1 MTGERATRF
10 LAVFALISGCG
21 FLLLNPLRLA
31 FIANTLIPFL
41 YFNLFVMLCCGVLF
55 LFKVRALEV
64 RPVELLLCL
73 LVFATAVT
81 TNYDGRSIV
90 NVLTDFLRPIF
101 FIFVV
106 VVFRNFVDV
115 ENFNTSRSLRRWIK
129 LSMWITVVVV
139 AASWVVTLFVS
150 PLYPAYSSMDSIF
163 GMGWLLATGNI
174 FLQGAYFVVLV
185 ASGKRGVYLAALVV
199 IFLCCRNVKLSLASW
214 GVVFFSTFLAF
225 VLLVLYGEE
234 IQQVFLKGESY
245 NSVQGI
251 SGFID
256 ILSGGRLDELQ
267 GAIAGMTSPL
277 QFIFGSGL
285 GFAYEAKGFEDAAEG
300 HRNLHFT
307 PASLA
312 IYYGIP
318 FTIVF
323 FYYLSTFFNAALR
336 MTRDYTNVVIFCYAV
351 YCMASMFFLF
361 TEFSVFAYV
370 NFAISCGVVAAA
382 AKSERRCLQA
392 RNKSIM

>member
-41 YFNLFVMLCCGVLF
+41 YFNLIVMLCCGALF
-55 LFKVRALEV
+55 LLKVRTLEV
-64 RPVELLLCL
+64 RPVEFLLCL
-73 LVFATAVT
+73 LIFATAVT
-81 TNYDGRSIV
+81 TNYDGRYIV
-90 NVLTDFLRPIF
+90 DVMTDFLRPIL
-101 FIFVV
+101 FIFIV
-106 VVFRNFVDV
+106 VVFRNFVNV
-115 ENFNTSRSLRRWIK
+115 ESFNASRSLRGWIR
-129 LSMWITVVVV
+129 LSMWVTVIIVPV
-139 AASWVVTLFVS
+139 SWVITLFIL

-163 GMGWLLATGNI
+163 GMGWLLATGNF
-174 FLQGAYFVVLV
+174 FLQAAYLMVLV

-199 IFLCCRNVKLSLASW
+199 IFLYYRNLKFSLASW
-214 GVVFFSTFLAF
+214 LGVFIIAFFAF

-234 IQQVFLKGESY
+234 VQKVFLKGASSDASES
-245 NSVQGI
+245 I

-256 ILSGGRLDELQ
+256 VLSGGRLDEFQ
-267 GAIAGMTSPL
+267 GAIAGMASPL
-277 QFIFGSGL
+277 QFIFGAGL
-285 GFAYEAKGFEDAAEG
+285 GFAYEAKGFADAAEG

-323 FYYLSTFFNAALR
+323 FYYLATIFSTALR
-336 MTRDYTNVVIFCYAV
+336 MTRDYTNVVVFCYAV
-351 YCMASMFFLF
+351 YCMASMFFLL

-382 AKSERRCLQA
+382 AKAERRFQHA
-392 RNKSIM
+392 RNKSIA

>member
-1 MTGERATRF
+1 MTGDRATRF

-41 YFNLFVMLCCGVLF
+41 YFNLFVMLCCCALF
-55 LFKVRALEV
+55 LLKVRTLDV

-73 LVFATAVT
+73 LVFATAFT

-90 NVLTDFLRPIF
+90 NVLTDFLRPIL

-106 VVFRNFVDV
+106 VVFRNLVDV
-115 ENFNTSRSLRRWIK
+115 EGFNASASLRRWIK
-129 LSMWITVVVV
+129 LSMWITVIIV
-139 AASWVVTLFVS
+139 AVSWGITLFVI

-174 FLQGAYFVVLV
+174 FIQFSYFIVLV
-185 ASGKRGVYLAALVV
+185 ASGKRGAYLAALVV
-199 IFLCCRNVKLSLASW
+199 IFLYYRNVRLSLVSW
-214 GVVFFSTFLAF
+214 GGIFFSAFLA
-225 VLLVLYGEE
+225 LVLMVLYAEE
-234 IQQVFLKGESY
+234 VQHIFLKGASY
-245 NSVQGI
+245 DSLQGI
-251 SGFID
+251 SGFMD
-256 ILSGGRLDELQ
+256 ILSGGRLEELR

-277 QFIFGSGL
+277 QFIFGAGL
-285 GFAYEAKGFEDAAEG
+285 GFAYEAKGFGGAAEG

-323 FYYLSTFFNAALR
+323 FYYLATFFFAALR
-336 MTRDYTNVVIFCYAV
+336 MTRDYKKVVIFCYAI

-382 AKSERRCLQA
+382 ARAERRCLQA
-392 RNKSIM
+392 RDKSIV

>member
-55 LFKVRALEV
+55 LLKVRTLEV
-64 RPVELLLCL
+64 RPVEFLLCL
-73 LVFATAVT
+73 LVFATAFT
-81 TNYDGRSIV
+81 TNYDGRSV
-90 NVLTDFLRPIF
+90 VSVLTDFLRPIL
-101 FIFVV
+101 FILVV
-106 VVFRNFVDV
+106 VVFRNLVNV
-115 ENFNTSRSLRRWIK
+115 ESFNASASLRRWIK
-129 LSMWITVVVV
+129 LSMWITVIIV
-139 AASWVVTLFVS
+139 AVSWAVTLFVF

-174 FLQGAYFVVLV
+174 FIQVAYFIVLV
-185 ASGKRGVYLAALVV
+185 ASGKRGAYLAALVV
-199 IFLCCRNVKLSLASW
+199 IFLCYRNVKLSLVSW
-214 GVVFFSTFLAF
+214 GVIFFSVFFALA
-225 VLLVLYGEE
+225 LLVLYAEDV
-234 IQQVFLKGESY
+234 QRVFLKGASY
-245 NSVQGI
+245 DSLQGI
-251 SGFID
+251 SGFMD
-256 ILSGGRLDELQ
+256 ILSGGRLEELQ
-267 GAIAGMTSPL
+267 GAIAGMTSPV
-277 QFIFGSGL
+277 QFIFGAGL

-323 FYYLSTFFNAALR
+323 FYYLATFFFAALR

-382 AKSERRCLQA
+382 AKAERRCLQA
-392 RNKSIM
+392 RNKSIV